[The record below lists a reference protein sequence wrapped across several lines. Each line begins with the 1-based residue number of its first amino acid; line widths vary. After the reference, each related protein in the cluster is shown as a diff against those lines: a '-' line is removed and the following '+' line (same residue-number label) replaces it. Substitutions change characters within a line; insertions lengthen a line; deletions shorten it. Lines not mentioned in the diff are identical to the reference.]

1 MTAHANSTRQTL
13 SEALARVIPDAELDT
28 VSLPDSRGL
37 ELHLLQESYP
47 QHRLEGDAV
56 VRIMDEPMYWAFC
69 WAAGQSLACFLL
81 ENPGYLKGRRVL
93 DFGTGSGVVAIA
105 AALGGAGSVVACDT
119 DPLARE
125 ACLLNAS
132 HNNVGV
138 EVIGGLDELAG
149 PLDLI
154 LAADVLYDRSN
165 LDWLGRFL
173 DRAPQVLLADSR
185 IKDFNFHGYQL
196 LETRHSHTLPD
207 LDESQEFRE
216 VKVYLGERPRRPEE
230 NLAHV

>member
-1 MTAHANSTRQTL
+1 MTAHANSNRRTL
-13 SEALARVIPDAELDT
+13 SEALARVIPDARLDT
-28 VSLPDSRGL
+28 VLLPDSRGL
-37 ELHLLQESYP
+37 ELHLLQEAYP
-47 QHRLEGDAV
+47 QHLLDAEAV
-56 VRIMDEPMYWAFC
+56 ARIMDEPMYWAFC

-81 ENPGYLKGRRVL
+81 ENPQYLEGQRVL
-93 DFGTGSGVVAIA
+93 DFGAGSGVVAIA
-105 AALGGAGSVVACDT
+105 AALGGASAVVACDT

-132 HNNVGV
+132 HNGVGV

-149 PLDLI
+149 PVDLI

-173 DRAPQVLLADSR
+173 DCAPRVLLADSR
-185 IKDFNFHGYQL
+185 IKDFNFEGYRL
-196 LETRHSHTLPD
+196 LETRRSHTLPD

-216 VKVYLGERPRRPEE
+216 VRVYLGQRPRRP
-230 NLAHV
+230 